1 MIRCFLVA
9 LALALAIP
17 AVAQTAFPPITVP
30 LRIERIGSLPVWVSI
45 GSPSVPAA
53 DNEGNTSNGGF
64 VVTDEGV
71 VVFDALGTPS
81 HGDALLKEIAKVTDK
96 PVRYVVISHYHADH
110 IYGLQAFKEKTG
122 ARVIAQEKALEYAV
136 NEETA
141 EEKAGARLEQ
151 RRGALY
157 PFVNEKTRVIHPD
170 ETFSGR
176 KVLHL
181 GGKTFTIEQAG
192 PAHSG
197 SDVVMLVEPER
208 VVFAGDVV
216 QNGRVPFM
224 NGDDVD
230 TSRWLAALDAIEKL
244 NPTVVIP
251 GHGRPIRGAKEALS
265 FTRTYIET
273 VRARMAQAVA
283 DWTDFDK
290 AYAEADWGAYK
301 DMPAFSFNNRGN
313 AYRVY
318 LELEKQGGK

>member
-1 MIRCFLVA
+1 MVRF
-9 LALALAIP
+9 P
-17 AVAQTAFPPITVP
+17 AVVFALFLAAPAMAQTVFPPITVP
-30 LRIERIGSLPVWVSI
+30 LRIERIGTLPVWASI

-53 DNEGNTSNGGF
+53 ENEGNTSNGGF

-81 HGDALLKEIAKVTDK
+81 HGDALIREIAKITDK
-96 PVRYVVISHYHADH
+96 PIRYVVVSHYHADH

-122 ARVIAQEKALEYAV
+122 ARILAHEKALEYAV
-136 NEETA
+136 NDETA

-170 ETFSGR
+170 EIFSGR
-176 KVLHL
+176 KVLVL

-197 SDVVMLVEPER
+197 SDLIMLVEPER
-208 VVFAGDVV
+208 IVFAGDVV

-230 TSRWLAALDAIEKL
+230 TSRWLAALEAIEAL
-244 NPTVVIP
+244 NPSIVIP
-251 GHGRPIRGAKEALS
+251 GHGRPIRGAKEALA
-265 FTRTYIET
+265 FTRGYIET

-283 DWTDFDK
+283 NWTDFDK
-290 AYAEADWGAYK
+290 AYEEADWDAYK
-301 DMPAFSFNNRGN
+301 DLPAFRFNNRGN

-318 LELEKQGGK
+318 LELEKKGGK